1 MAEAS
6 VATVKDERIALGQKP
21 PVMLNVEGA
30 TNIERYE
37 VDASGLSNTS
47 ITFPTITL
55 PETNRVLDPNIR
67 IRYTGTITFTL
78 RDLSAEVNNI
88 YVPTRYDTTFRS
100 FPLNMC
106 VQQYRANLNGANI
119 SGRPWQWLTP
129 RMQYWSR
136 EKLMRSYCNSC
147 PCDKALISHER
158 FFHQGGYV
166 LGDYNR
172 DFVDSTLLSRGNRT
186 RPFPGFIYNNEH
198 PGIQWVQKLKGN
210 GTLDMNFS
218 FEEPVMLSPFNSNI
232 LKPYNVPFTNITS
245 LDLQVFFNDINNMLL
260 NTDDNV
266 LDWRINL
273 TGAWLVYYVAS
284 LPTGIATPPS
294 QIVPY
299 WDHTVYT
306 SRVPNGPIPNGTQF
320 ECTSGQY
327 QMTQVP
333 QAIWIYICPSGSRTR
348 QVRYNY
354 NVHKTPADAYYTPSH
369 NLFATIHRIKI
380 QLGNN
385 TQLLYNMNAPDLYR
399 TCLANGLEDTSLTS
413 FTNPITLVDI
423 FETTPGSPPIDVN
436 RVVPFHSRQGSCIR
450 LIPGAD
456 IVLPDKK
463 LIPGSA
469 IDGMTFK
476 VDVEA
481 TWNGSPG
488 YPGGGVRLENYDELE
503 LTIMLD
509 FCGTLVMER
518 GTARIDLAPVK
529 AASRSM
535 LYGGNLV
542 SDSAEP
548 TVGMAG
554 TEVGAGIWDS
564 IKTRLQKWFP
574 NKGVTKMIDTVAP
587 FLPGV
592 GSTIAKGVAR
602 VTDHLG
608 LGDYEGGRLMD
619 TDEDF
624 YETPTKRSR

>member
-47 ITFPTITL
+47 ITFRTITL

-67 IRYTGTITFTL
+67 IRYTGTVTFTL
-78 RDLSAEVNNI
+78 KDTTGYADDVYLPS
-88 YVPTRYDTTFRS
+88 RYDTTFRS
-100 FPLNMC
+100 FPLNTC

-129 RMQYWSR
+129 RMQYWNR
-136 EKLMRSYCNSC
+136 EKLMKSYCNSC
-147 PCDKALISHER
+147 PCDKALIAHEDM
-158 FFHQGGYV
+158 FTDPIGKPGEW
-166 LGDYNR
+166 NC
-172 DFVDSTLLSRGNRT
+172 DFLESTLLSRHTRT

-198 PGIQWVQKLKGN
+198 PGIQWRQKKNGN
-210 GTLDMNFS
+210 GTQTIDFE
-218 FEEPVMLSPFNSNI
+218 FEEPVMLSPFNSDI
-232 LKPYNVPFTNITS
+232 TKPYNVPFTNITS
-245 LDLQVFFNDINNMLL
+245 LDLQVFFNDLNNMIL
-260 NTDDNV
+260 NIDNHV
-266 LDWRINL
+266 LDWRVDL
-273 TGAWLVYYVAS
+273 TAAWLVYYVAS
-284 LPTGIATPPS
+284 LPAGEVTPAS

-306 SRVPNGPIPNGTQF
+306 SRVPNGPIANGTRF
-320 ECTSGQY
+320 ECSSGQY

-333 QAIWIYICPSGSRTR
+333 QAIWIYICPAGARTR

-354 NVHKTPADAYYTPSH
+354 NVSKTPADGYLTNSH
-369 NLFATIHRIKI
+369 NLFAVIHRIKI

-385 TQLLYNMNAPDLYR
+385 TQLLFNMNQADLYR
-399 TCLANGLEDTSLTS
+399 MCLANGLQDTNMAS
-413 FTNPITLVDI
+413 FTSSRTMMDVYKNIM
-423 FETTPGSPPIDVN
+423 TPVDVN
-436 RVVPFHSRQGSCIR
+436 RIYSLHSRQGSCIR
-450 LIPGAD
+450 IIPGAD
-456 IVLPDKK
+456 LVLPDKK
-463 LIPGSA
+463 LIPGTA

-481 TWNGSPG
+481 TWNASPG
-488 YPGGGVRLENYDELE
+488 YAQVPAITEGFDELE

-509 FCGTLVMER
+509 YCGTLVMER

-535 LYGGNLV
+535 LYGGGLV

-548 TVGMAG
+548 TVGMMG

-564 IKTRLQKWFP
+564 IRSRLQKWFP
-574 NKGVTKMIDTVAP
+574 NQGLSKLIKTAAP

-592 GSTIAKGVAR
+592 GSAIGSTVGNIAER
-602 VTDHLG
+602 VG
-608 LGDYEGGRLMD
+608 LGDYEGGALMSD
-619 TDEDF
+619 GDF
-624 YETPTKRSR
+624 YD